1 MGQNDSLGMMR
12 LRDLSVNFDTDGVA
26 RVLILTAYLQW
37 SIASVQPTKVH
48 PSVQSSRARIWVV
61 LLHIPSVRYLD
72 PEDQQPLSWL
82 PWFCLWDTDC
92 SNNSTVCSVYSQ
104 PDQFSLVQGLYI
116 GLWRQIW
123 VFWSELST
131 R

>member
-1 MGQNDSLGMMR
+1 MMR

-72 PEDQQPLSWL
+72 PEDQEPLSWL
-82 PWFCLWDTDC
+82 P
-92 SNNSTVCSVYSQ
+92 
-104 PDQFSLVQGLYI
+104 
-116 GLWRQIW
+116 
-123 VFWSELST
+123 
-131 R
+131 